1 LYRKTNNKSYLK
13 EAVSYGRQ
21 EPTTPWMGSDTARH
35 YQWYPFM
42 NIGHY
47 RLAKEEKN
55 RSREEF
61 VAYLKR
67 GIDTVYQ
74 RSIHGEPVQQAF
86 LYGVPSIW
94 CSNNLTTA
102 MLTQCILYRQLT
114 NDSTYIDMESSLRD
128 WLLGCNPWG
137 VCMIVE
143 LPGAKCYPTQPHSFM
158 ISEGIGN
165 TTGGL
170 VDGPVY
176 QGIFNSLRG
185 VNMEGGINYMR
196 YQPDV
201 MVYHDS
207 TNDYSTNEPTMD
219 GTACLIFPFAAYEAE
234 AKRNAIP

>member
-1 LYRKTNNKSYLK
+1 
-13 EAVSYGRQ
+13 
-21 EPTTPWMGSDTARH
+21 
-35 YQWYPFM
+35 
-42 NIGHY
+42 
-47 RLAKEEKN
+47 
-55 RSREEF
+55 
-61 VAYLKR
+61 
-67 GIDTVYQ
+67 
-74 RSIHGEPVQQAF
+74 
-86 LYGVPSIW
+86 
-94 CSNNLTTA
+94 
-102 MLTQCILYRQLT
+102 MLTQCILYRHLT

-143 LPGAKCYPTQPHSFM
+143 LPGAKCYPTQPHSFI
-158 ISEGIGN
+158 ISEKIGN

-234 AKRNAIP
+234 AKSGYR